1 MSYDIIELLRSVD
14 LFSSLPEYELD
25 TIAQYSEIINY
36 EKGEVVFKQ
45 DDRADAMYI
54 LAQGKVG
61 IISMKSL
68 DDIVIAQIREGESF
82 GELDFLGQ
90 SNRSAGAMAEDKSK
104 LVRFPAKR
112 YKDDDV
118 FFGNSAVS
126 ARLLYRLLG
135 IVSGR
140 IWHVHKQLYDKTN
153 WIHDLHKQ
161 LLCDKTTGLY
171 NQTYLKEDFVNLL
184 PELGSSVALIMIKPD
199 NFKEIND
206 NHGHDAGDQVLH
218 LMAIFLQSELLADEI
233 GVRFKGDEYAA
244 VIIDSDK
251 DTAIERAKKI
261 NSALKNID
269 LSGLINDSSFKLQ
282 FSIGISL
289 YPSKARNSSD
299 LVDEAHKKMYQSR
312 NSGGNRISI

>member
-1 MSYDIIELLRSVD
+1 MSYDIIELLRGVE

-25 TIAQYSEIINY
+25 VIAQYSEIISY
-36 EKGEVVFKQ
+36 ERGAVIFKQ
-45 DDRADAMYI
+45 DDLADSIYI

-61 IISMKSL
+61 IISMMSV
-68 DDIVIAQIREGESF
+68 DEIVIAQIREGESF

-90 SNRSAGAMAEDKSK
+90 SNRSAGAMTEDNSK

-112 YKDDDV
+112 YRDEDV

-135 IVSGR
+135 IVSER
-140 IWHVHKQLYDKTN
+140 IWNVHKQ
-153 WIHDLHKQ
+153 
-161 LLCDKTTGLY
+161 LCDKTTGLY

-184 PELGSSVALIMIKPD
+184 PELGSSVALVMIKPD

-206 NHGHDAGDQVLH
+206 NYGHDAGDQVLH
-218 LMAIFLQSELLADEI
+218 LMAIFLQSELLAVEI

-244 VIIDSDK
+244 VIIDAEK
-251 DTAIERAKKI
+251 ETAIERAKSI

-269 LSGLINDSSFKLQ
+269 LSGLIDNSDFKLQ

-299 LVDEAHKKMYQSR
+299 LVAGAHKKMYHAR